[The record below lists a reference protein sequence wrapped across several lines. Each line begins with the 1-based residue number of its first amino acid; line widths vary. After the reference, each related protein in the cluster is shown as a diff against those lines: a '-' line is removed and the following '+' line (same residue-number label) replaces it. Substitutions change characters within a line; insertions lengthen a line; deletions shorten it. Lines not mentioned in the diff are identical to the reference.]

1 MRPPRKNKA
10 VKYRQQAAE
19 IRTIARQIPILE
31 TRFQLLDAA
40 KHLETL
46 AEKAERRA
54 READA
59 APSPIQG
66 LDPVPSRAKL
76 RLVPRD

>member
-10 VKYRQQAAE
+10 AQFRQQAAE
-19 IRTIARQIPILE
+19 IRTIAPQISILE

-46 AEKAERRA
+46 AEKEERRA
-54 READA
+54 REAGVTP
-59 APSPIQG
+59 AP
-66 LDPVPSRAKL
+66 DPGA
-76 RLVPRD
+76 